1 MKKEEI
7 ESIVK
12 KQRKFFDSGKTHNT
26 EFRINSLKK
35 LRFTIK
41 KYENE
46 ICAALKADLGKS
58 RFESY
63 MCEVGLAL
71 SEISYMINHTKKFAA
86 EKRVVTP
93 LAQYVSRSYVKPSP
107 YGVTLIMSP

>member
-46 ICAALKADLGKS
+46 ICAALYVRSGTC
-58 RFESY
+58 F
-63 MCEVGLAL
+63 
-71 SEISYMINHTKKFAA
+71 
-86 EKRVVTP
+86 KRNF
-93 LAQYVSRSYVKPSP
+93 
-107 YGVTLIMSP
+107 IHD